1 MLSYP
6 MQYADKVLDLS
17 LPRVMGILNVTP
29 DSFSDGGLFISRDMA
44 LKHARQ
50 MVDDGADIIDI
61 GGESTRPGAPV
72 VSLQEELDRILPVI
86 EAIKTEIDIP
96 ISIDTYKP
104 EIMRAAAGLGVDM
117 INDIKALQEE
127 NALATV
133 ANLQL
138 PVCIMHMQNNPG
150 TMQQAPHYQDVVA
163 EVKTFL
169 KSRMEA
175 CLAAGIAK
183 DKIIIDPGIGYG
195 KTVAHN
201 LQLIQGLVD
210 FQDLQVPILIGLSR
224 KWFIGIILDKPV
236 NERLY
241 GGIALTVLAVQRGA
255 RLIRTHDVAATVQAL
270 KALRAAEEIV

>member
-1 MLSYP
+1 
-6 MQYADKVLDLS
+6 MQHADKVLDLS

-29 DSFSDGGLFISRDMA
+29 DSFSDGGLFISRDVA

-61 GGESTRPGAPV
+61 GGESTRPGAPA
-72 VSLQEELDRILPVI
+72 VSLQEELDRVLPVI

-96 ISIDTYKP
+96 LSIDTYKP
-104 EIMRAAAGLGVDM
+104 EIMCAAARLGIDM

-127 NALATV
+127 NALSTV

-138 PVCIMHMQNNPG
+138 PVCIMHMQNNPV

-163 EVKTFL
+163 EVKIFL
-169 KSRMEA
+169 KSRIEA

-201 LQLIQGLVD
+201 LQLIQGLVE

-270 KALRAAEEIV
+270 KALRAAEEVV